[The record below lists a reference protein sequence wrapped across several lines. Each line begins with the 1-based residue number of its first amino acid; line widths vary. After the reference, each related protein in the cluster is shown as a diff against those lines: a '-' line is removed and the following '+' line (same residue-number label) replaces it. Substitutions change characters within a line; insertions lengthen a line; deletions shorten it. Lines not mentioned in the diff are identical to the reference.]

1 MSKYSGPEGC
11 EVRGAHY
18 HAIEMVTQIMELT
31 EYQSWPEI
39 SNLHAIYSFFVVA
52 LIYLFMPADL
62 PTTSSMSQSAEERK
76 KKQTTSEPWLVENVL
91 SELLLW
97 V

>member
-1 MSKYSGPEGC
+1 MSKYSVPEGC

-18 HAIEMVTQIMELT
+18 SATEMVTRIMELT

-39 SNLHAIYSFFVVA
+39 SDLLATFSFFVVA

-62 PTTSSMSQSAEERK
+62 PTTSSMSLPAEEHK
-76 KKQTTSEPWLVENVL
+76 KKQTTSEPWLV
-91 SELLLW
+91 
-97 V
+97 

>member
-1 MSKYSGPEGC
+1 MSKYTGPEGC

-18 HAIEMVTQIMELT
+18 HATEMVTRIMELT

-39 SNLHAIYSFFVVA
+39 SNLLASFWFFVVA

-62 PTTSSMSQSAEERK
+62 PTTSSMSQPAEERK
-76 KKQTTSEPWLVENVL
+76 KKQNTSEPW
-91 SELLLW
+91 
-97 V
+97 

>member
-1 MSKYSGPEGC
+1 MSKYSGSEGC

-18 HAIEMVTQIMELT
+18 HAIEMVTRIMQLT

-39 SNLHAIYSFFVVA
+39 WKFFVVA

-62 PTTSSMSQSAEERK
+62 PTTSSMSQPAEERK
-76 KKQTTSEPWLVENVL
+76 KKQTTSEPW
-91 SELLLW
+91 
-97 V
+97 